1 MQLSVHA
8 SHAQNCLLDDGFN
21 GKLYKSP
28 RHESCFAASVPLT
41 GIRTSVPLT
50 GIRTSVPLTRHFV
63 LIPVV
68 VANVLAHW

>member
-50 GIRTSVPLTRHFV
+50 RHFV